1 MSGPSTPYAAT
12 NLNSQS
18 NGGKTPDIA
27 RMEPSSS
34 NLLPPVL
41 FELLG
46 WIPAIVF
53 PAATLLQ
60 LAAIVRR
67 RNAAGVSAAAWSMFG
82 LANICLYAY
91 TEKYSELESILGSL
105 GTAFLN
111 LCIVV
116 AAIRYQ
122 RGSQAIGT
130 ASLEKPPS

>member
-1 MSGPSTPYAAT
+1 MNSSG
-12 NLNSQS
+12 
-18 NGGKTPDIA
+18 
-27 RMEPSSS
+27 SSIM
-34 NLLPPVL
+34 PPAL

-67 RNAAGVSAAAWSMFG
+67 RNAAGVSALAWSLFG

-122 RGSQAIGT
+122 RA
-130 ASLEKPPS
+130 ARRLEKASPNDAHA